1 MKIILATGGSGGHI
15 FPALKTAQRL
25 RSEGHDVLFVG
36 ALRFAEDRLKQAGF
50 PLVILDVEGLNAKSP
65 QAVCSFALRMG
76 AAIFRCLGIVRRFK
90 PQVAVGFGGYSSFPL
105 VFAAYLSFIPTL
117 VHEQNVIPGKANRL
131 SFRFA
136 RRVAITFEDTRPYV
150 PVRDVVRTGC
160 PCNSEHSSAL
170 KSDLLKKFYLQ
181 SQRLTILVLGGSQ
194 GSRYLN
200 EVVFEAVPYLQADR
214 DIQIIHM
221 TGRTDYSL
229 YAEKYLHAHI
239 PYHVCAFL
247 DNIQDAYSVADVVI
261 GRAGA
266 GTVCEIAAFGLP
278 SVLVPYPFAGAH
290 QRANAEVLEKAGVA
304 VVIDQ
309 KDLSIAK
316 LTEAIQYLKRD
327 GLSHADVRER
337 VRNVFAENPT
347 EDLADAIVSL
357 KK

>member
-25 RSEGHDVLFVG
+25 RSEGHEVLFVG
-36 ALRFAEDRLKQAGF
+36 ALRVAEERLKEAGF
-50 PLVILDVEGLNAKSP
+50 PFIILDVEGLNAKSLKS
-65 QAVCSFALRMG
+65 VCSFALRMSG
-76 AAIFRCLGIVRRFK
+76 AIGRCLGIVRRFK

-105 VFAAYLSFIPTL
+105 VFAAHLSLIPTL

-136 RRVAITFEDTRPYV
+136 RRVAITFEDTRKFV

-160 PCNSEHSSAL
+160 PCNSEHVSGL

-181 SQRLTILVLGGSQ
+181 PQRLTILVLGGSQ

-200 EVVFEAVPYLQADR
+200 EVVFEAVPYLQAAR

-229 YAEKYLHAHI
+229 YAEKYLHGHI

-247 DNIQDAYSVADVVI
+247 DNIQEAYSVADVVI

-290 QRANAEVLEKAGVA
+290 QTANAEVLRKAGVA

-309 KDLSIAK
+309 KDLSVTK
-316 LTEAIQYLKRD
+316 LIEAVELLKKD

-337 VRNVFAENPT
+337 VREFFADNPT
-347 EDLADAIVSL
+347 EDLAQAIVSL